1 MSRIKIHI
9 ISERLKMP
17 ENSMKVSFMLPVK
30 IINKIK
36 KLSEK
41 EGISFSDQ
49 ARMLLKAALNQETHY

>member
-1 MSRIKIHI
+1 
-9 ISERLKMP
+9 
-17 ENSMKVSFMLPVK
+17 MKVSFMLPVK